1 MYPVYTQTLYI
12 QFIYLICILSHHNS
26 DPFSFLLQVESTT
39 SLGDVVVVPK
49 MYPQYCTESVLVS
62 EWIEGTKLSSIDVK
76 AVEGRETVRK
86 LTQVLLNCYL
96 VQLLETGIY

>member
-1 MYPVYTQTLYI
+1 M
-12 QFIYLICILSHHNS
+12 
-26 DPFSFLLQVESTT
+26 
-39 SLGDVVVVPK
+39 VVPK

-62 EWIEGTKLSSIDVK
+62 ECIEGTKLSSIDVK